1 MLVTPDILRRL
12 RDTIDPVVERLG
24 YQLVAVEITGGADSR
39 TVLRISIDMEGG
51 VGIDDCSRVAR
62 EVSPALDVDDPIV
75 EAYNL
80 EVSTPG
86 IERPVQ
92 KLADFQRFAGCEV
105 RIKPFGVE
113 GRRRVKGVLLGAE
126 PGAGGGVVRVR
137 VDKDERL
144 FPVDSIERANLVLTF
159 DQFQR
164 LGKGLPP
171 NETEST

>member
-12 RDTIDPVVERLG
+12 RDTIDPVVDRLG
-24 YQLVAVEITGGADSR
+24 YELVAVELTGGADSR
-39 TVLRISIDMEGG
+39 TVLRISIDHAGG
-51 VGIDDCSRVAR
+51 VGIEDCGKVAR
-62 EVSPALDVDDPIV
+62 ELSPALDVDDPIV

-113 GRRRVKGVLLGAE
+113 GRRRVKGTLLGAD
-126 PGAGGGVVRVR
+126 GGVVRVR

-144 FPVDSIERANLVLTF
+144 FPVESIERANLALTF